1 MEELKYVIHWIK
13 HGSYQDESD
22 KDSSKLMDIEEA
34 IIKKIN
40 KYLKYMLYVIEN
52 MKYREKHS

>member
-1 MEELKYVIHWIK
+1 MEELKYVIHCIK

-22 KDSSKLMDIEEA
+22 KDNPKLMDIEETM
-34 IIKKIN
+34 IKKIS
-40 KYLKYMLYVIEN
+40 KYLKYVLYAIEN